1 MSLSYTSGTES
12 ELYNQYSMKM
22 EIWRVIQKA
31 VDPVLF
37 VLLFWNGKKKHE

>member
-12 ELYNQYSMKM
+12 ELYNQYSMKI

-31 VDPVLF
+31 GDPDI
-37 VLLFWNGKKKHE
+37 VLLFWNGQKKA